1 MSSNIQGQAS
11 AGESATGI
19 PPTSSHRSNNIPSN
33 VTIGGRLD
41 QGVQNTS
48 SGIGTM
54 TITEISAATATTT
67 TTTTNEDEDEVIPLN
82 LRARGNVRWN
92 EDVIDNEGLGRKSSK
107 RCCIFHKQ
115 RSFGESSTDSE
126 NDDDDGSVGSGSS
139 SSSGG
144 PPKKPARKI
153 ARPKQQGDKV
163 PNFQR
168 YHA

>member
-67 TTTTNEDEDEVIPLN
+67 TTTTTVSH
-82 LRARGNVRWN
+82 RWQR
-92 EDVIDNEGLGRKSSK
+92 EPIGYAVSSE
-107 RCCIFHKQ
+107 R
-115 RSFGESSTDSE
+115 RSMAMS
-126 NDDDDGSVGSGSS
+126 
-139 SSSGG
+139 G
-144 PPKKPARKI
+144 PPMC
-153 ARPKQQGDKV
+153 
-163 PNFQR
+163 
-168 YHA
+168 

>member
-1 MSSNIQGQAS
+1 MSNNIQGHAS
-11 AGESATGI
+11 APENATGI
-19 PPTSSHRSNNIPSN
+19 PPTSSHRSDDIPST

-41 QGVQNTS
+41 QGVQNAS
-48 SGIGTM
+48 AGMATM
-54 TITEISAATATTT
+54 TITETSAATATTT
-67 TTTTNEDEDEVIPLN
+67 TTNEDEIIPLN
-82 LRARGNVRWN
+82 LRARGNVRWD

-144 PPKKPARKI
+144 PAKKPARRI
-153 ARPKQQGDKV
+153 ARPKQQGDNV

>member
-1 MSSNIQGQAS
+1 MNSNVQGIAPVR
-11 AGESATGI
+11 ESTSGT
-19 PPTSSHRSNNIPSN
+19 PSTSSHRSDNIPST

-41 QGVQNTS
+41 QTVENTS
-48 SGIGTM
+48 AGMATM
-54 TITEISAATATTT
+54 TITETSAATATTT
-67 TTTTNEDEDEVIPLN
+67 TANEDEIIPLN
-82 LRARGNVRWN
+82 LRARGNVRWD

-144 PPKKPARKI
+144 PSKKPVRRI
-153 ARPKQQGDKV
+153 ARPKQQGDNV